1 MLPCYDDIRLPLLAE
16 LQCRGGLSRPRDK
29 NEIGQTI
36 YSALANYFSLSQVD
50 LNQKVYEEDGTAR
63 SKWENMVRWTRNDLK
78 KQQLLIAPN
87 HGVWAIG
94 DKGLSLLNQKRA
106 TLGSPYNT

>member
-29 NEIGQTI
+29 NEKGQTI

-50 LNQKVYEEDGTAR
+50 LNQKVMKKTALLDPNGKTWFGGHATT
-63 SKWENMVRWTRNDLK
+63 SKNSNF
-78 KQQLLIAPN
+78 LLLRTTAY
-87 HGVWAIG
+87 GLLAI
-94 DKGLSLLNQKRA
+94 KVY
-106 TLGSPYNT
+106 PC